1 MPARKP
7 KTLRELF
14 AKAFPPETHKRGIRN
29 NTIAQAA
36 KALGVRRQTLYNACD
51 INQLPPE
58 RAAKLVKV
66 SSGLLTAEDVFPFL
80 DQSTLKAYRFLLGP
94 SAR

>member
-14 AKAFPPETHKRGIRN
+14 AKAFPPETHRQGIRN
-29 NTIAQAA
+29 NTIALAA
-36 KALGVRRQTLYNACD
+36 KALNVRRQTLYNACD

-58 RAAKLVKV
+58 RAAALIRV
-66 SSGLLTAEDVFPFL
+66 SEGRVTASDVFPFL
-80 DQSTLKAYRFLLGP
+80 DQNTLKAYRFLLGS
-94 SAR
+94 SAK